1 MRKRCFMAAAGIFFG
16 VVALSVVASAQPGV
30 FGKEAVVRYSPLWT
44 GDRLPDGRPNVSDDL
59 LERMKKVNLE
69 DAWSVL
75 RRYGFVNQFEAGWV
89 KTHEHPRLVG
99 RAFTAAFMP
108 LRPDV
113 NEVIAAEGKRAGE
126 TGAQNS
132 WIIAKLRKGDVLV
145 VDLFGK
151 VAEGTFAGNNLST
164 MIREKSGNGY
174 IVNGGCRD
182 LESVLMV
189 DDCPVYNRGWDPSF
203 LDNVML
209 MGINLPV
216 RLGRAVV
223 MPGDIV
229 LGGSEGVLFIPAH
242 LAEEAVITSEII
254 TLRDEFGQLR
264 MKQGKYTAGQID
276 NRWTPEIERDF
287 DSWLRTEKPD
297 FKLTPEQREKY
308 LKGRTW

>member
-1 MRKRCFMAAAGIFFG
+1 MPKLFF
-16 VVALSVVASAQPGV
+16 VILSLFVLVFVSTISSVPAQPGV
-30 FGKEAVVRYSPLWT
+30 FSKEDVIRFTPQWK
-44 GDRLPDGRPNVSDDL
+44 GDRLPDGRPNVSDEL
-59 LERMKKVNLE
+59 LVRMKNVNME

-89 KTHEHPRLVG
+89 KSHEHPKLVG
-99 RAFTAAFMP
+99 RALTAAFIP

-113 NEVIAAEGKRAGE
+113 NEAINAEGKRNGE

-132 WIIAKLRKGDVLV
+132 WVIGKLRKGDVLV

-151 VAEGTFAGNNLST
+151 VIEGTFAGNNLST
-164 MIREKSGNGY
+164 MIKDKTGNGY

-182 LESVLMV
+182 LESVLLV
-189 DDCPVYNRGWDPSF
+189 PDCPVYNRGWDPSF

-209 MGINLPV
+209 MGINIPI
-216 RLGRAVV
+216 RTGRAVV

-242 LAEEAVITSEII
+242 LAEESVVTSEII

-264 MKQGKYTAGQID
+264 MKQGAYTAGQID
-276 NRWTPEIERDF
+276 NRWTPEIEKDF
-287 DSWLRTEKPD
+287 DTWLKSEKKYILTE
-297 FKLTPEQREKY
+297 EQKQKY
-308 LKGRTW
+308 LGGRTW